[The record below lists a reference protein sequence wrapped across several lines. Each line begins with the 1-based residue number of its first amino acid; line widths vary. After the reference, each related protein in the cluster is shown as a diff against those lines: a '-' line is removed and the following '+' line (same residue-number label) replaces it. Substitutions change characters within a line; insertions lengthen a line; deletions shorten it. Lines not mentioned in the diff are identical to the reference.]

1 MKIIELLS
9 TFNQTTAPTGAKD
22 FKMNFFKTEIKLNPS
37 YKASNRIEVS
47 ARRYIGRDSRW
58 YAELQDGFHS
68 YEPVEWVQG
77 DLKIIK
83 AFIAKWQESHKAS

>member
-1 MKIIELLS
+1 
-9 TFNQTTAPTGAKD
+9 
-22 FKMNFFKTEIKLNPS
+22 MNFFKTEIKLNPS

-58 YAELQDGFHS
+58 YAELQDGFHR

-77 DLKIIK
+77 DLKAIK
-83 AFIAKWQESHKAS
+83 EFIAKWQESHKAS

>member
-1 MKIIELLS
+1 
-9 TFNQTTAPTGAKD
+9 
-22 FKMNFFKTEIKLNPS
+22 MNFFKTEIKLNPS